1 MANKP
6 VEPSAESKQTQAGH
20 GDGVP
25 LALARVQ
32 ARGKRPLA
40 VRSPSISGGIP
51 ARHSEYAEGVSPE
64 ISWNSLTEAKSYALI
79 LEDTDAK
86 SVRPFVH
93 WVAWNIP
100 GSVTTLPEGLQ
111 ELPRLTE
118 PEGILQGKT
127 SRGSVGYFGPRPP
140 PGDPPH
146 HYHFQVFA
154 LDIELDVPA
163 GAERDDVLDA
173 MNGHVLAAGELV
185 GTFQHA

>member
-1 MANKP
+1 MANNP
-6 VEPSAESKQTQAGH
+6 IEPPAE
-20 GDGVP
+20 DVP

-32 ARGKRPLA
+32 ARGKRRLA

-51 ARHSEYAEGVSPE
+51 AKHSEYADGVSPE

-79 LEDTDAK
+79 LEDPDAK

-111 ELPRLTE
+111 EEPRLTE
-118 PEGILQGKT
+118 PEGVLQGKT

-154 LDIELDVPA
+154 LDTELDVPA
-163 GAERDDVLDA
+163 GAERDEVLDA
-173 MNGHVLAAGELV
+173 MSGHVLATGELI
-185 GTFQHA
+185 GTFQRA